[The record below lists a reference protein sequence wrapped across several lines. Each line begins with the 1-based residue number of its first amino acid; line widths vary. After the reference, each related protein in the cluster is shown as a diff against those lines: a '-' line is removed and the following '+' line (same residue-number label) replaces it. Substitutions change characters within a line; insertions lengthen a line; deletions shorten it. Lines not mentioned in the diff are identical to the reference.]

1 MKVPFLLIARPGL
14 PNAMANIFNA
24 YRDRIPMI
32 VSVDNVAEISR
43 GRFGFEEIDDLTD
56 LASPITRWSWE
67 SRRADSLPEDFRRAM
82 KFAPPRL
89 DRFFGLPMG
98 SPARQTGGGRDHRS
112 RSVFPLNGHR
122 T

>member
-1 MKVPFLLIARPGL
+1 MVDGYARTSGKVPFLLIARPGL

-56 LASPITRWSWE
+56 LASPITAGVG
-67 SRRADSLPEDFRRAM
+67 RAGERNHCLKISEER
-82 KFAPPRL
+82 
-89 DRFFGLPMG
+89 
-98 SPARQTGGGRDHRS
+98 
-112 RSVFPLNGHR
+112 
-122 T
+122 